1 MTFPWIFSVRFGVLK
16 KINPIT
22 GYIEN
27 NNKKQIP
34 FSGFAASCACAKRQ
48 NAVFSV
54 SFHRSQLRKIG
65 FGGKKVRWTF
75 FPSNPPTK
83 PTTPEDNGGRWG
95 ARRPGGVGFA
105 PTGAKRRLNPL
116 GSIYASVWNQKRTG
130 SFEPILFVS
139 NAEEGT

>member
-1 MTFPWIFSVRFGVLK
+1 MTFPWIFSVQFGVLE

-48 NAVFSV
+48 KRCFFQS
-54 SFHRSQLRKIG
+54 RSIAR
-65 FGGKKVRWTF
+65 
-75 FPSNPPTK
+75 NC
-83 PTTPEDNGGRWG
+83 GRWG
-95 ARRPGGVGFA
+95 ARRPGDVGFA

-116 GSIYASVWNQKRTG
+116 GSIYASVWKQKKDRFFRTDPLCFQCG
-130 SFEPILFVS
+130 RRDLNPHVVANTRSLV
-139 NAEEGT
+139 